1 MSHKEVTYQ
10 AQMAAI
16 DGATE
21 KLLQEK
27 IQKLGKTLRIKDDVV
42 NKLLYYDGKVDGKR
56 YKTKARYNKCSK
68 EEALTKITKKQ
79 QQLVD
84 ELTINFN

>member
-1 MSHKEVTYQ
+1 
-10 AQMAAI
+10 MAVI
-16 DGATE
+16 DDTTE

-42 NKLLYYDGKVDGKR
+42 NKLLYYGGKVDGKR